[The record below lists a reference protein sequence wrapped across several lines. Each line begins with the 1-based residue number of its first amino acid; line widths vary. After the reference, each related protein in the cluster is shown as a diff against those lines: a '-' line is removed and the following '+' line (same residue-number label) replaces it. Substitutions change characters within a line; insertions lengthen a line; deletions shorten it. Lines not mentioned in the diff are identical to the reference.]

1 MTPAETPRCADI
13 SFAYSDD
20 KEIVAL
26 YLTIDG
32 KTKLFVERGNEGP
45 RIEALYARIREL
57 VAQVQDGLD
66 TWPAFG
72 ITNGQRQW
80 RLQAKAALARSEGGG
95 A

>member
-1 MTPAETPRCADI
+1 MTPAETPTECADL

-57 VAQVQDGLD
+57 EGLLRRYRVSGNSFR
-66 TWPAFG
+66 WIQKVKA
-72 ITNGQRQW
+72 IQ
-80 RLQAKAALARSEGGG
+80 AALARSEGGSK
-95 A
+95 